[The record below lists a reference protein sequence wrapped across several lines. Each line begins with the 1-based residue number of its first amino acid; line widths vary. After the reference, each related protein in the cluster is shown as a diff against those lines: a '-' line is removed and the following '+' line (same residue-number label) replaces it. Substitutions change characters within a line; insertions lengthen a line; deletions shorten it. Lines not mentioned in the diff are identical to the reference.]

1 MALADLNPRSTSKYL
16 IAADLTNQSGR
27 LLTIDSAASSTAG
40 VTVLK
45 LCTAETQIPVA
56 AVVVGAASDSGSYPG
71 YATSC
76 EIYDTLIGCFDGA
89 VAGAAGVT
97 AGARVCSSAAGTF
110 DNSANPL
117 GAGDYTVGIAQTTAA
132 AGEQFTIKFL
142 VYKREA

>member
-27 LLTIDSAASSTAG
+27 LLTIDVAASSAAG
-40 VTVLK
+40 VPVLK
-45 LCTAETQIPVA
+45 LCTAETQVPVA

-89 VAGAAGVT
+89 IAGVGGVT
-97 AGARVCSSAAGTF
+97 AGDAIMGAAAGAFVT
-110 DNSANPL
+110 AAAL
-117 GAGDYTVGIAQTTAA
+117 GAGDFVVGYALTDAA
-132 AGEQFTIKFL
+132 AGEQFTIKFN
-142 VYKREA
+142 VTQF

>member
-1 MALADLNPRSTSKYL
+1 MALADLNPRSTLKFL
-16 IAADLTNQSGR
+16 INADLTGADGK
-27 LLTIDSAASSTAG
+27 LLTINAADSATNG
-40 VTVLK
+40 VTTLELANNASDV
-45 LCTAETQIPVA
+45 PVGI
-56 AVVVGAASDSGSYPG
+56 VVVGAASDSGSYPG

-89 VAGAAGVT
+89 VAGGSGVT

-110 DNSANPL
+110 DNSVNPL
-117 GAGDYTVGIAQTTAA
+117 GAGDYTVGIALTSAA

>member
-27 LLTIDSAASSTAG
+27 LLTIDAAASSTAG

-45 LCTAETQIPVA
+45 LCTAETEVPVA
-56 AVVVGAASDSGSYPG
+56 AVVVGAASDTGTYPG

-89 VAGAAGVT
+89 IADAAGVSAGDAIMAAA
-97 AGARVCSSAAGTF
+97 AGAFKTATTLA
-110 DNSANPL
+110 
-117 GAGDYTVGIAQTTAA
+117 AGDYVVGYALTDAA
-132 AGEQFTIKFL
+132 AGEQFTIKFN
-142 VYKREA
+142 VTQF

>member
-16 IAADLTNQSGR
+16 INADLTGADGK
-27 LLTIDSAASSTAG
+27 LLTINAADSATNGITTLELANNASD
-40 VTVLK
+40 V
-45 LCTAETQIPVA
+45 PVGI
-56 AVVVGAASDSGSYPG
+56 VVVGAASDSGSYPG

-110 DNSANPL
+110 DNCANPL
-117 GAGDYTVGIAQTTAA
+117 GAGDYTVGIAQTSAL